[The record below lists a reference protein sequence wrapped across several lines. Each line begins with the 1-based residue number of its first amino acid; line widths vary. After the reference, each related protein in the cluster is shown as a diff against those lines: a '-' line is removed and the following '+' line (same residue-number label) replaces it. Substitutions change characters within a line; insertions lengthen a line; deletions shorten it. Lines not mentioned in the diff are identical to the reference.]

1 MAKTLVGL
9 YDTFTDAERIV
20 LDLVSNDFSRGDI
33 SLITHDTNGRQADY
47 TYSREELLTEDGG
60 LIDQLTDLGVP
71 VDEARSYAEG
81 LSRRGAL
88 VVVNASD
95 DQADRGL
102 EIMQPVSPAHSSARP
117 AQGQEAGRARVAP
130 YTMTQATANV
140 RRGQARHGG
149 RVADQEGTTIPV
161 VEEELSVGKRQV
173 EHGTTRIHT
182 RVEERPVEE
191 TVRLREERVVVERHP
206 VNRPATEADLRA
218 SEAETIEITE
228 TVEEPVISK
237 QARVVE
243 EVTVR
248 KEAREHT
255 ETVRDMV
262 RRKDVDV
269 KPAGTSQVTDTRG
282 FATYAADFRR
292 HHTTMFASSGLAYA
306 DYEPAYRY
314 GYNLGTNE
322 RYRGRDW
329 AALETEARRDWEARQ
344 PGTWERFKDAIRYG
358 WENITG
364 NGAERSSSSRTMD
377 RRDFATYSDDF
388 RKHYVSAF
396 GDRGAAYTDYEPAYR
411 YGYELGTNERYRGR
425 DWAAFEADARRD
437 WEARHPSSWERFKD
451 AIRYGWDKVRA
462 RT

>member
-1 MAKTLVGL
+1 
-9 YDTFTDAERIV
+9 
-20 LDLVSNDFSRGDI
+20 
-33 SLITHDTNGRQADY
+33 
-47 TYSREELLTEDGG
+47 
-60 LIDQLTDLGVP
+60 
-71 VDEARSYAEG
+71 
-81 LSRRGAL
+81 
-88 VVVNASD
+88 
-95 DQADRGL
+95 
-102 EIMQPVSPAHSSARP
+102 
-117 AQGQEAGRARVAP
+117 
-130 YTMTQATANV
+130 MTQATANV

-228 TVEEPVISK
+228 TVEEPVVSK

-255 ETVRDMV
+255 ETVRDTV

-269 KPAGTSQVTDTRG
+269 KPAGGSQVTDTRG

-358 WENITG
+358 WESLRTG
-364 NGAERSSSSRTMD
+364 STTEQAQPARATT
-377 RRDFATYSDDF
+377 RRGFETYAPDF
-388 RKHYVSAF
+388 RQHCTATFPGSGIVYE
-396 GDRGAAYTDYEPAYR
+396 DYEPAYR
-411 YGYELGTNERYRGR
+411 YGYDLGTNERYRDR
-425 DWAAFEADARRD
+425 DWAALEAEARRD
-437 WEARHPSSWERFKD
+437 WEARQPGTWERFKD
-451 AIRYGWDKVRA
+451 AIRYGWDKVRGRA
-462 RT
+462 